1 MDGHSERNSPKDAA
15 NNTEMLFALLTQSEE
30 LRKGIV
36 HPGHDARD
44 GLFAWISHVRGRWF
58 VLFS

>member
-1 MDGHSERNSPKDAA
+1 MDGLSERNSPKDAA

-36 HPGHDARD
+36 RPGHYARD
-44 GLFAWISHVRGRWF
+44 GLFAWFSLVRGRWF
-58 VLFS
+58 VSF